1 MRSSY
6 FVIFVILLFLPM
18 IVDFVM
24 IHGPVNLLLRD
35 FLFVEGFLLLIF
47 GAQSGEYVW
56 SFIRNWRKMRREHSY
71 PTELVVGLSLLIVG
85 AIYVGIA
92 LLFPAGAIL

>member
-1 MRSSY
+1 M
-6 FVIFVILLFLPM
+6 V
-18 IVDFVM
+18 VDFVM

-35 FLFVEGFLLLIF
+35 VLFVEGFLLLIF

-56 SFIRNWRKMRREHSY
+56 SFIRNWRKMRREHNY

-92 LLFPAGAIL
+92 LLFPAGATL